1 MNFIGLCIHIR
12 RNIILLNFFLGNKRA
27 PVRHLIAVKES
38 RHRNPDGVQSAESY
52 GFVVLTRARVAD
64 RYIFQPAG
72 NP

>member
-12 RNIILLNFFLGNKRA
+12 RDIILLNFFWVTKE
-27 PVRHLIAVKES
+27 RHLIAVKES

-64 RYIFQPAG
+64 RYVFQPAG